1 MKCTN
6 RSIEFHTNRLAAA
19 GRATF
24 LAVVSVLFLSGCGEL
39 PYDLPYQT
47 GANVS
52 GFNVISKTNRQTA
65 DPFAKDLCFSTVDIT
80 PSSVDGV
87 ADAKS
92 VVLFSLSDTDVLYS
106 KNANE
111 QLAPASLTKIMTA
124 YVALKYGNLSQP
136 LVATSAVTI
145 NESGAQLCG
154 LKPGDTMT
162 LEQALNIMLTYSA
175 NDAAMLIADCIGG
188 SVDRFVELMN
198 EEARLLGATHTHTHF
213 SNPHGLTEETHYS
226 TAYDLYLMLN
236 TAMQNQTIW
245 EIVQLQEYQTSYN
258 DANGKVKEFNKKT
271 TNLFLRGDYTSPAN
285 VTVVGGK
292 TGTTK
297 AAGHCLML
305 YALSDDNKPYI
316 AIIMGAA
323 STEGLYTGMIDLL
336 DEINK

>member
-1 MKCTN
+1 MRCTN
-6 RSIEFHTNRLAAA
+6 SKFQLHTDRPKAAVRSVL
-19 GRATF
+19 
-24 LAVVSVLFLSGCGEL
+24 LAVVCVLLLSGCGNL
-39 PYDLPYQT
+39 PFDMPYQT
-47 GANVS
+47 GASVS
-52 GFNVISKTNRQTA
+52 GFNVISKANRQTA
-65 DPFAKDLCFSTVDIT
+65 DPFAKDLCFSTADIT
-80 PSSVDGV
+80 PTSVANGV

-106 KNANE
+106 KNAYE

-145 NESGAQLCG
+145 TESGAQLCG

-162 LEQALNIMLTYSA
+162 LEQALKIMLVYSA

-188 SVDRFVELMN
+188 NVDRFVELMN
-198 EEARLLGATHTHTHF
+198 EEAKLLGATGTHF
-213 SNPHGLTEETHYS
+213 SNPHGLTEETHFS
-226 TAYDLYLMLN
+226 TAYDLYLILN
-236 TAMQNQTIW
+236 AAMQNQTIW

-316 AIIMGAA
+316 AIIMGAS